1 MLLLQL
7 DPLQGLTEL
16 CLLVDPAVVELV
28 LPSEEVVVLSERLD
42 DGIRLALPGLI
53 GLDDR
58 CLLGGITGGGDQ
70 LLLVLLLFGSALCVH
85 QLELVQ
91 LQVQLAVVLQRLL
104 VALLDILEFLPGIVQ
119 QLLPLGSLWILW
131 VLPQP
136 IIRCLQPLL
145 QFVVLV
151 ELVV

>member
-1 MLLLQL
+1 VLLLQV
-7 DPLQGLTEL
+7 DPLQSLTEF
-16 CLLVDPAVVELV
+16 CLLINPTVVELV

-58 CLLGGITGGGDQ
+58 CLLGGITCGGDQ
-70 LLLVLLLFGSALCVH
+70 LLLVLLFSGSALRMH
-85 QLELVQ
+85 QLQLIQLLVQ
-91 LQVQLAVVLQRLL
+91 LAIVLQRLL

-136 IIRCLQPLL
+136 IIRCVQPLL